1 MLHANQGETQYDET
15 GRISLPGC
23 TTAGRLPV
31 QDGDDSGGTA
41 GASLQFVHEVVDQ
54 EPSGREEV
62 GVGHV
67 LQAPDIG
74 PAQDLVGLEDFGLA
88 PVSAGSVHTKS
99 GDVPPVHQPPG
110 CRWRHSWEVKML
122 RVVLRQRQVSGSS
135 EVFLCVPVMFPPAG
149 VEDDD
154 GVIWDV
160 PVLQLPALDV
170 GDGKLGVGVCLCSL
184 LDADLDGGPGESL
197 QGDVSSVPPVLVE
210 VGRGVRVS
218 PEVFCLQ

>member
-1 MLHANQGETQYDET
+1 MLHAKQGETQYDET

-54 EPSGREEV
+54 EPSGRQEV

-99 GDVPPVHQPPG
+99 
-110 CRWRHSWEVKML
+110 
-122 RVVLRQRQVSGSS
+122 
-135 EVFLCVPVMFPPAG
+135 
-149 VEDDD
+149 
-154 GVIWDV
+154 
-160 PVLQLPALDV
+160 
-170 GDGKLGVGVCLCSL
+170 
-184 LDADLDGGPGESL
+184 
-197 QGDVSSVPPVLVE
+197 
-210 VGRGVRVS
+210 
-218 PEVFCLQ
+218 